1 MNKILDFGYSFIV
14 FGQEFS
20 FVSATAWAEA
30 QMLSRDCDTVQEFKA
45 ILNAEEVFYTSSTC
59 QYVRP

>member
-1 MNKILDFGYSFIV
+1 MLEFAHSFIA

-30 QMLSRDCDTVQEFKA
+30 QMLSRDCDTVGEFKA
-45 ILNAEEVFYTSSTC
+45 LLNAEEVFYQSTTC
-59 QYVRP
+59 QFVQP